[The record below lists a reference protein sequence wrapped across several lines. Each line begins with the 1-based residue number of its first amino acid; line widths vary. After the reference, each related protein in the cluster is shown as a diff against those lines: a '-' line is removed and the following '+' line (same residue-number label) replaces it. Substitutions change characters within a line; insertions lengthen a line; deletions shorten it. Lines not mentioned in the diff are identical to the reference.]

1 MQGMPM
7 HDNKV
12 DNDEKSSENNGRFD
26 NNIAKL
32 FK

>member
-12 DNDEKSSENNGRFD
+12 DNDEKSFESSGRFD
-26 NNIAKL
+26 NNVAKL